1 MSTPFT
7 RRTRSLS
14 TRAALCAASLPTL
27 AHAQQTFIDYIG
39 PANSNWN
46 NVLNWQGNNVPNV
59 AGEVPL
65 LHGHVRV
72 TLDTSIVVDK
82 IGIDHPLATI
92 AINNGQVLG
101 ILTMNDGIGTTGL
114 FGGGRYEINATSA
127 GTYLRVY
134 GGADSWAIF
143 GSIVEPDP
151 SVMILSSSGNAIVD
165 ATTTNAMLF
174 NEGRIEGAGQLGANS
189 LRIRN
194 GGIIAATHPT
204 ALTMDAASG
213 GNTNTGDMRA
223 EGGYL
228 QLLNGT
234 FDNTDGEITLSNLP
248 NSIVD
253 FNGAVTIAG
262 EIRAEPGATGS
273 IRGYNGSQF
282 HACAFNA
289 PLDILN
295 GHLVYLNND
304 STIGASGLLRLGGSS
319 AGTFIRILNNLTL
332 SGEGGIRTTNT
343 QNNVIDANVTNLVL
357 TNDLVGGISGSM
369 QLTQNSLRV
378 VNNTFIA
385 ADGSAGMTVDA
396 PSGGFQNNGQ
406 LWARAG
412 STLQLLNGTFT
423 NPGSINAEAGG
434 LCQING
440 CGIIGG
446 TLSAAAGGAISSFN
460 GSTLADVTVAAGTA
474 LSVPNGHVTHLQG
487 TTTNAGTMTLSGSS
501 AGTHFRSVSN
511 ITLNGPGVLSSTN
524 TQNNVIDASAVNQV
538 LTNNSTIRGSMQL
551 AQNSLIVVNNG
562 LVEAVGTNGITFDIP
577 GGGSTNNGVIRAAAD
592 SSFTFLNGTLT
603 NADGEIESAA
613 TVNLN
618 GAAIIGG
625 VLRSVGGAFSSFNNS
640 TIQGITLD
648 GTLAVP
654 NGHLTHLNLA
664 AINNGTLRLD
674 GSSAGTYFRVN
685 TAEFAL
691 TGTGEILTSN
701 TQNNVIDSSVVGHRL
716 VNNQTIRGSMQL
728 CQNSLRL
735 INNGLVEAQGSG
747 GITHD
752 IPDAHPTDN
761 NGVIRAAAGSSFTVL
776 NGPMDNADGVLES
789 LGVINFSSGRITGGT
804 LRTSGAGAF
813 SSYNSSIL
821 HNVLLEGTL
830 AVPNGHLTYLQGT
843 ITNNGAMHLSGS
855 SAGTYFRTIGN
866 VMLAGTGTVDLTN
879 TQNNVFDSNT
889 ANEVLTIQGVTIQGA
904 CQIGQNS
911 LGIINRG
918 TILASASGGITID
931 PPGTAGFVND
941 AAGTLAAQGGNIGI
955 ITGPFTNAG
964 TVRIDAGRLIDR
976 NPGDFPQTA
985 GDTLV
990 HGELQVSGSFF
1001 LQGGTLTGTGLVD
1014 TNVINSGGT
1023 LTPGAGEGSGTLAI
1037 EGTYTQ
1043 STGGAMAIDLGGS
1056 LPGEWDR
1063 LTVTAAASLNGVLHV
1078 RFRGGFAPSVGST
1091 FRIIDAA
1098 SRTGTFSSVTSE
1110 GAPGLAGNVIYD
1122 TTGASL
1128 VMVPACGNSDFNG
1141 DGDFGTD
1148 QDIESFFACLAG
1160 NCCPTCF
1167 PGGSDFNADGDF
1179 GTDQD
1184 IEAFFRVL
1192 AGGPC

>member
-1 MSTPFT
+1 MSTPLT
-7 RRTRSLS
+7 RRALSLY
-14 TRAALCAASLPTL
+14 TRAALCAAGLPTL
-27 AHAQQTFIDYIG
+27 AHGQQTFIDYIG
-39 PANSNWN
+39 PATSNWN

-65 LHGHVRV
+65 LHGHIRV
-72 TLDTSIVVDK
+72 TLDTNILVDK

-101 ILTMNDGIGTTGL
+101 IQTMTDGIGTTGL
-114 FGGGRYEINATSA
+114 FGGGRYEVNATTA
-127 GTYLRVY
+127 GTYLRLN
-134 GGADSWAIF
+134 GGAGSWAIF

-151 SVMILSSSGNAIVD
+151 SVMILSSSGNAHVD
-165 ATTTNAMLF
+165 ASVANAMLY

-194 GGIIAATHPT
+194 HGVIAATHPA
-204 ALTMDAASG
+204 ALTMDAPSG
-213 GNTNTGDMRA
+213 GNTNNGDMRA

-228 QLLNGT
+228 HLLNGT

-273 IRGYNGSQF
+273 IRGYNSSQF

-304 STIGASGLLRLGGSS
+304 STIGASGLLRLGGTS
-319 AGTFIRILNNLTL
+319 AGTYIRILNNLTL

-343 QNNVIDANVTNLVL
+343 QNNVIDAQVANLVL
-357 TNDLVGGISGSM
+357 TNDLAGGISGSM

-385 ADGSAGMTVDA
+385 ADGSAGMTIDA

-446 TLSAAAGGAISSFN
+446 TLSAAAGGSISSYN
-460 GSTLADVTVAAGTA
+460 SSTLTDVTIASGTA
-474 LSVPNGHVTHLQG
+474 LSVPNGHLTHLQG
-487 TTTNAGTMTLSGSS
+487 TTTNAGTMTLAGSS
-501 AGTHFRSVSN
+501 AGTHFRSVGN

-524 TQNNVIDASAVNQV
+524 TQNNVIDASIINQV

-551 AQNSLIVVNNG
+551 AQNSLIVLNNG
-562 LVEAVGTNGITFDIP
+562 LVEAVGSAGITFDIP

-592 SSFTFLNGTLT
+592 SSFTFLNGTLNNT
-603 NADGEIESAA
+603 DGEVESAA

-664 AINNGTLRLD
+664 ATNNGTLRLD
-674 GSSAGTYFRVN
+674 GSSAGTHFRVN

-691 TGTGEILTSN
+691 SGSGEVVTSN
-701 TQNNVIDSSVVGHRL
+701 TQNNVIDCSVTGQRL

-761 NGVIRAAAGSSFTVL
+761 NGVIRAAAESGFTVL
-776 NGPMDNADGVLES
+776 NGPMDNADGLLES
-789 LGVINFSSGRITGGT
+789 LGVINFSGARITGGT
-804 LRTSGAGAF
+804 LRTSGGGAF

-821 HNVLLEGTL
+821 HNILLEGTL

-855 SAGTYFRTIGN
+855 SAGTYFRTTGN
-866 VMLAGTGTVDLTN
+866 VLLTGTGTVDLTN
-879 TQNNVFDSNT
+879 TQNNVFDSNV
-889 ANEVLTIQGVTIQGA
+889 ANEVLTIQGVTIRGA
-904 CQIGQNS
+904 CQMGQNS
-911 LGIINRG
+911 LGILNRG
-918 TILASASGGITID
+918 TILSTHSSGIFID
-931 PPGTAGFVND
+931 PPAAGFVND
-941 AAGTLAAQGGNIGI
+941 AAGTLAAQTGNISI
-955 ITGPFTNAG
+955 VTGPFTNAG
-964 TVRIDAGRLIDR
+964 TLRVDAGRLIDR
-976 NPGDFPQTA
+976 APGDIPQTA
-985 GDTLV
+985 GETLV
-990 HGELQVSGSFF
+990 HGELQVSGSFL
-1001 LQGGTLTGTGLVD
+1001 LQGGTLTGNGLVD
-1014 TNVINSGGT
+1014 TNVINSAGT
-1023 LTPGAGEGSGTLAI
+1023 LTPGAGEGSGTLTI

-1043 STGGAMAIDLGGS
+1043 AAGGAMAIDLGGA

-1063 LTVTAAASLNGVLHV
+1063 LTVTAAASLNGALNV
-1078 RFRGGFAPSVGST
+1078 RFRGGFAPSVGTT
-1091 FRIIDAA
+1091 FRIIDSSA
-1098 SRTGTFSSVTSE
+1098 RTGTFSSVTSE
-1110 GAPGLAGNVIYD
+1110 GAPGLAANVMYD
-1122 TTGASL
+1122 ATGAYL
-1128 VMVPACGNSDFNG
+1128 VIVPACGNSDFNG

-1160 NCCPTCF
+1160 SCCPTCF

-1179 GTDQD
+1179 GTDAD